1 MLIPGR
7 VAVLRRRLSDPS
19 WFMGILCEYVARRSN
34 REDNCQGSF
43 WESRY
48 KCRNLADE
56 GAILVCGI
64 YVDLNQIRV
73 GEASTPESSRHTS
86 AYDRICARQ
95 QRQLAQQ
102 GATDLVPIGEAPD
115 GWMCELTLDQRAPLN
130 DPRWLTSASARRASD
145 KGLLPVRLDDYL
157 QLLDASGRIVREGKS
172 GAIPSHLQPILDRLG
187 IRPEMWSA
195 LVTGYDEMFG
205 HVVGGFAE
213 VSQRAARAGRR
224 WCRGQSNCAAA
235 FTS

>member
-1 MLIPGR
+1 MPSCSRRDIVCPEEVGVYHCWSRCVRRAFLCGHDPVTGTDYQY
-7 VAVLRRRLSDPS
+7 RRL
-19 WFMGILCEYVARRSN
+19 WV
-34 REDNCQGSF
+34 
-43 WESRY
+43 
-48 KCRNLADE
+48 
-56 GAILVCGI
+56 